1 MILKL
6 LLKGLYWIYLLI
18 NRESKNSSGTS
29 GYELK
34 RATIARLVLQIF
46 KKLEQLWFEEKC
58 IQKLI
63 LVLRDDDNREEC

>member
-34 RATIARLVLQIF
+34 RATIAGLVLQIF
-46 KKLEQLWFEEKC
+46 KKLEQLWSEEKC

-63 LVLRDDDNREEC
+63 LFLHYGDNREEC